1 MSFLNFL
8 KFFKLGPDKK
18 RAKQY
23 EHVKRDVN
31 PQEFWEILGELG
43 DGAFGKV
50 YKAQHKETGE
60 LAAAKVIETKTEE
73 ELDDYMVEIEIL
85 ASCNHAHIVHL
96 MDAFY
101 FEDNLW
107 ILIEFCAGGA
117 LDAIML
123 ELERGLTEPQIRVV
137 CKSTLEAL
145 QYLHNNKI
153 IHRDLKAG
161 NILLLLDGQVKL
173 ADFGVSA
180 KNAKTFQ
187 CRDTFIGTPYWMA
200 PEVVM
205 CETFKDSPYDYKA
218 DIWSLGITL
227 IELAEVEPPHHE
239 LNPMRVL
246 LKIAKAEPPSLE
258 YPSRWSNDFNNF
270 LKKALDKNPETRWS
284 VSQLLQHPFV
294 STVASIKPLE
304 QLIAE
309 AKAEVTDEI
318 EEGKEEDEE
327 EDGDSLHS
335 LGHRREASD
344 VSLCSLGEPSLP
356 PTPGPFQGD
365 LLGDKPNQVLPVCAQ
380 VPEENGQADEVA
392 VVLGT
397 EDSRENPALPVR
409 AEVEDVEVDGCIGD
423 AGAKTVSNRPFL
435 TKSESVEVTMALLN
449 DVIKSI
455 EVENMGDGEE
465 GDEDEDEDKQE
476 ERKEKQNGESSVT
489 NTQDVAEVDTKD
501 DIEVERKHVKEL
513 EEKVGETFME
523 NEPKVI
529 PPAEPPNINDAD
541 LNKNEKEMECKVEEV
556 NGKSTTDGNELVI
569 ELPSPPVHV
578 PEPPPEFRDDPNVT
592 SGRPE
597 PPPGFR
603 DGPHIKVESMD
614 KDESKSEDKGDSET
628 VKSQS
633 VPEQDKGQDTDSV
646 GTTGSDSG
654 SLDMNLSIY
663 NALAHSKESSSL
675 SIQEMQRQRKT
686 LKRTRKFMVDGVETS
701 VTTNKIISDDPK
713 RDAEMRYMRR
723 QELRELRLLQKEEQ
737 RAQQE
742 LNSKLV
748 QQSEQM
754 SRRFEQEL
762 NTHRKHYEV
771 ELETLERQQ
780 KQSVERRE
788 QEHTGRLR
796 EEAKRIKAEQE
807 RELSKYHDVLKQRKK
822 EEQEFITRQQQ
833 DLDGALKKIIS
844 EHKTEIAAKEKEC
857 LHNKQ
862 QLLRA
867 REASLWELEE
877 RHMQEKHQLVK
888 QQLKDQFF
896 LQRHQL
902 VRRHDKEMEQMQRCN
917 QRALEE
923 ARARQGQE
931 RARLPKIQRSEGKT
945 RMAMFKQSLLINPS
959 GPGEQDR
966 DRIKQVKS
974 TVSPLFTSM
983 MNSPIQNTSCIYSLR
998 FVMYIK
1004 ANQEMFVHLFFGD
1017 QFAQTE
1023 EKRQKAERLHQHQK
1037 HENQLRE
1044 LQLQNEANIRELQQ
1058 LQNEKCFLLVERET
1072 QKLKELEDAHTQ
1084 EMHEWREQL
1093 KPRKKVRK
1101 LLCASL
1107 FCFASHLEPRSFCIL
1122 KAKCSVWNAQSKH
1135 CGYVGAI

>member
-1 MSFLNFL
+1 MPAPPPPPLCGNYPWQPVVSGTWSSSVEGLIGRRGVRETPGDPFSCAEAGGHGGAWGLETL
-8 KFFKLGPDKK
+8 TSGVMAE
-18 RAKQY
+18 RA
-23 EHVKRDVN
+23 VWLSRG
-31 PQEFWEILGELG
+31 QE
-43 DGAFGKV
+43 
-50 YKAQHKETGE
+50 AQHKETGE

-85 ASCNHAHIVHL
+85 ASCNHKHIVHL

-101 FEDNLW
+101 YEDNLW
-107 ILIEFCAGGA
+107 IFIEFCAGGA

-180 KNAKTFQ
+180 KNTKTFQ

-218 DIWSLGITL
+218 DIWSLGVTL

-294 STVASIKPLE
+294 ITVASTKPLE

-327 EDGDSLHS
+327 EDGDSLNS
-335 LGHRREASD
+335 LGHRREPSD

-365 LLGDKPNQVLPVCAQ
+365 LLGDKPGHVLPVCTQ
-380 VPEENGQADEVA
+380 VPEENGQADEVS
-392 VVLGT
+392 VVLAT
-397 EDSRENPALPVR
+397 EDSEENPTRPVC
-409 AEVEDVEVDGCIGD
+409 AEVDDVQVDGGVGD
-423 AGAKTVSNRPFL
+423 AGTKTVSCHPFL

-465 GDEDEDEDKQE
+465 EDEDKEE
-476 ERKEKQNGESSVT
+476 ERKDKQKINDEKEEEEEDVETLVQNGESNVT
-489 NTQDVAEVDTKD
+489 NTQDVAEVDKKD
-501 DIEVERKHVKEL
+501 GIEVERKHEKEL
-513 EEKVGETFME
+513 EEEVEKTLVE
-523 NEPKVI
+523 NEPNVNVTARPSNVK
-529 PPAEPPNINDAD
+529 DAD

-578 PEPPPEFRDDPNVT
+578 TEPPPEFRDDPSVT

-597 PPPGFR
+597 PPLGFR
-603 DGPHIKVESMD
+603 DGPHILVESTD
-614 KDESKSEDKGDSET
+614 KDESKNEEKVYGET

-633 VPEQDKGQDTDSV
+633 RPEQDKGQDTDSV

-663 NALAHSKESSSL
+663 NALAHSKEIGSL

-701 VTTNKIISDDPK
+701 VTTNKIISDDHK
-713 RDAEMRYMRR
+713 RNAEMRCMRR

-742 LNSKLV
+742 LNSKLA

-754 SRRFEQEL
+754 SRRFEHEL

-807 RELSKYHDVLKQRKK
+807 RELAKYHDVLKHRKK

-844 EHKTEIAAKEKEC
+844 EHKAEIATKEKEC

-902 VRRHDKEMEQMQRCN
+902 VRRHDKEMEQMQRFN

-959 GPGEQDR
+959 APGEQDR
-966 DRIKQVKS
+966 DRIK
-974 TVSPLFTSM
+974 
-983 MNSPIQNTSCIYSLR
+983 
-998 FVMYIK
+998 
-1004 ANQEMFVHLFFGD
+1004 

-1072 QKLKELEDAHTQ
+1072 QKLKELEEAHTQ

-1093 KPRKKVRK
+1093 KPRKKALEEDFRRK
-1101 LLCASL
+1101 QQEQEMFFRVSGESE
-1107 FCFASHLEPRSFCIL
+1107 CFNPNTQNRISRFYP
-1122 KAKCSVWNAQSKH
+1122 VP
-1135 CGYVGAI
+1135 GGV